1 MNRRKLPRAIIF
13 IILSILLLSS
23 CKPGKETDKEAIKRL
38 FLPDLNQ
45 LYEDYEQLDSTG
57 AYNTFAYRLVNANR
71 DLKSS
76 ELYVEAASLYAQTG
90 QSDSVAILL
99 HMAIDNGMANP
110 KIVSKLHGVKNNM
123 DTPLWRDLQIRLD
136 SIQLRLQDVSH
147 YSMEMS
153 SMTLFWDYFER
164 AAKDTA
170 NAKDI
175 FKEYIFKG
183 PGELRDF
190 YVVRYINL
198 NNMYGQMI
206 NASPGYYHYL
216 KNQFNQDS
224 IKALKSK
231 TAGWMRN
238 FKNIYPKA
246 VFPKVFVVPGI
257 LNSGG
262 TATERGMF
270 VGGDMY
276 GRSDSMPTAGL
287 TTWQEEAIME
297 VSDLPG
303 LTIHELMHF
312 QQNYQDNENNE
323 TVLAQVIGEGVC
335 DFLVEL
341 CSGEELKNS
350 NLMYLSDEE
359 NEQRIMNE
367 LKNDLF
373 SEDNSKWLYNGGAID
388 DRPHD
393 LGYTVGY
400 LISKSYYQLAVD
412 KQKAVFEL
420 LNTNDFLSILKGSD
434 YAYLLEKDL

>member
-1 MNRRKLPRAIIF
+1 MNRRNLPRVFIF
-13 IILSILLLSS
+13 IILLTPFLNS
-23 CKPGKETDKEAIKRL
+23 CESGKETDKEVINRL
-38 FLPDLNQ
+38 FLPDLNL

-57 AYNTFAYRLVNANR
+57 AYNTFAYKLVNANR

-76 ELYVEAASLYAQTG
+76 ELYVEAASLYAQAG

-99 HMAIDNGMANP
+99 HKAIDNGMANP
-110 KIVSKLHGVKNNM
+110 KIISKLRGVKIYK
-123 DTPLWRDLQIRLD
+123 DKPLWQDLQIRLD
-136 SIQLRLQDVSH
+136 SIQLQLEDVSH
-147 YSMEMS
+147 YSMEIG

-164 AAKDTA
+164 ASKDTA

-175 FKEYIFKG
+175 FKEFIFKG
-183 PGELRDF
+183 PRELRDF

-206 NASPGYYHYL
+206 NASPDYFQYL
-216 KNQFNQDS
+216 KNQFNADS
-224 IKALKSK
+224 INTLKSK
-231 TAGWMRN
+231 TAGWMRS

-246 VFPKVFVVPGI
+246 VFPKVYVVPGI

-262 TATERGMF
+262 TATEMGMF

-276 GRSDSMPTAGL
+276 GKSDAMPTAGL
-287 TTWQEEAIME
+287 TNWQKEAIMKI
-297 VSDLPG
+297 SDLPG

-312 QQNYQDNENNE
+312 QQNYQDTENSE
-323 TVLAQVIGEGVC
+323 TVLAQVISEGVC

-341 CSGEELKNS
+341 CSGVELKNS
-350 NLMYLSDEE
+350 NLMYLGDEE

-373 SEDNSKWLYNGGAID
+373 SDDNSKWLYNGGAIN

-400 LISKSYYQLAVD
+400 LISKSYYQLAAD
-412 KQKAVFEL
+412 KEKAVFEL
-420 LNTNDFLSILKGSD
+420 LNTNDFLSILKESD
-434 YAYLLEKDL
+434 YAFLLERDL

>member
-1 MNRRKLPRAIIF
+1 MNRRNIPRVFIF
-13 IILSILLLSS
+13 IILLTPFLNS
-23 CKPGKETDKEAIKRL
+23 CELGKETDKEALNRL
-38 FLPDLNQ
+38 YLPDLNQ

-57 AYNTFAYRLVNANR
+57 AYNTFAYKLVNANR
-71 DLKSS
+71 DLNSS
-76 ELYVEAASLYAQTG
+76 ELYVEAASLYAQAG

-99 HMAIDNGMANP
+99 HKAIDNGMANP
-110 KIVSKLHGVKNNM
+110 KIISKLHGVQHYK
-123 DTPLWRDLQIRLD
+123 DTLLWQDLQIRLD
-136 SIQLRLQDVSH
+136 SIRLQLQDVSH
-147 YSMEMS
+147 YSLEIG
-153 SMTLFWDYFER
+153 SMTLFWGYFER
-164 AAKDTA
+164 ATKDTA

-175 FKEYIFKG
+175 FKEFIFKG
-183 PGELRDF
+183 PRELRDF

-206 NASPGYYHYL
+206 NASPDYFHYL
-216 KNQFNQDS
+216 KNQFNADS
-224 IKALKSK
+224 INSLKSK
-231 TAGWMRN
+231 TTGWMRS

-246 VFPKVFVVPGI
+246 VFPKVYVVPGI

-262 TATERGMF
+262 TATEMGMF

-276 GRSDSMPTAGL
+276 GRSDAMPTAGL
-287 TTWQEEAIME
+287 TSWQKEAIMKI
-297 VSDLPG
+297 SDLPG

-312 QQNYQDNENNE
+312 QQNYQDTENNE
-323 TVLAQVIGEGVC
+323 TVLAQVISEGVC

-350 NLMYLSDEE
+350 NLIYLRDEE
-359 NEQRIMNE
+359 NEQRIMND

-373 SEDNSKWLYNGGAID
+373 SDDNSKWLYNGGSIN

-420 LNTNDFLSILKGSD
+420 LNTNDFLSILKESD
-434 YAYLLEKDL
+434 YAFLLEKDL

>member
-1 MNRRKLPRAIIF
+1 MNRRNLPRVFIF
-13 IILSILLLSS
+13 IILLTTFLNS
-23 CKPGKETDKEAIKRL
+23 CQPGKETDKEAINRL
-38 FLPDLNQ
+38 YLPDLNQ
-45 LYEDYEQLDSTG
+45 LFEDYERLDSTG
-57 AYNTFAYRLVNANR
+57 AYNTFAYKLVNANR
-71 DLKSS
+71 DLNSS
-76 ELYVEAASLYAQTG
+76 ELYVEAASLYAQAG

-99 HMAIDNGMANP
+99 HKAIDNGMANP
-110 KIVSKLHGVKNNM
+110 KIISKLQVVKNNM
-123 DTPLWRDLQIRLD
+123 DTPLWRSLQPRLD
-136 SIQLRLQDVSH
+136 SIQLQLQNVSN
-147 YSMEMS
+147 YSMELG

-175 FKEYIFKG
+175 FKEFIFKG
-183 PGELRDF
+183 PRELRDF

-206 NASPGYYHYL
+206 NASPDYFHYL
-216 KNQFNQDS
+216 KNQFNPDS

-246 VFPKVFVVPGI
+246 VFPKVYVVPGI

-262 TATERGMF
+262 TATEMGMF

-287 TTWQEEAIME
+287 TNWQKEAIMK

-312 QQNYQDNENNE
+312 QQNYQDTKNNE

-359 NEQRIMNE
+359 NEQKIMND

-373 SEDNSKWLYNGGAID
+373 SEDNSKWLYNGGSID

-393 LGYTVGY
+393 LGYAIGY
-400 LISKSYYQLAVD
+400 LISKSYYRHAED

-420 LNTNDFLSILKGSD
+420 LNTNDFLTILKGSD
-434 YAYLLEKDL
+434 YSYLLEMDL

>member
-1 MNRRKLPRAIIF
+1 MNRRNIPRVFIF
-13 IILSILLLSS
+13 IILLTSFLNS
-23 CKPGKETDKEAIKRL
+23 CELGKETDKEALNRL
-38 FLPDLNQ
+38 YLPDLNQ

-57 AYNTFAYRLVNANR
+57 AYNTFAYKLVNANR
-71 DLKSS
+71 DLNSS
-76 ELYVEAASLYAQTG
+76 ELYVEAASLYAQAG

-99 HMAIDNGMANP
+99 HKAIDNGMANP
-110 KIVSKLHGVKNNM
+110 KIISKLHGVQHYK
-123 DTPLWRDLQIRLD
+123 DTLLWQDLQIRLD
-136 SIQLRLQDVSH
+136 SIRLQLQDVSH
-147 YSMEMS
+147 YSLEIG
-153 SMTLFWDYFER
+153 SMTLFWGYFER
-164 AAKDTA
+164 ATKDTA

-175 FKEYIFKG
+175 FKEFIFKG
-183 PGELRDF
+183 PRELRDF

-206 NASPGYYHYL
+206 NASPDYFHYL
-216 KNQFNQDS
+216 KNQFNADS
-224 IKALKSK
+224 INSLKSK
-231 TAGWMRN
+231 TTGWMRS

-246 VFPKVFVVPGI
+246 VFPKVYVVPGI

-262 TATERGMF
+262 TATEMGMF

-276 GRSDSMPTAGL
+276 GRSDAMPTAGL
-287 TTWQEEAIME
+287 TSWQKEAIMKI
-297 VSDLPG
+297 SDLPG

-312 QQNYQDNENNE
+312 QQNYQDTENNE
-323 TVLAQVIGEGVC
+323 TVLAQVISEGVC

-350 NLMYLSDEE
+350 NLIYLRDEE
-359 NEQRIMNE
+359 NEQRIMND

-373 SEDNSKWLYNGGAID
+373 SDDNSKWLYNGGSIN

-420 LNTNDFLSILKGSD
+420 LNTNDFLSILKESD
-434 YAYLLEKDL
+434 YAFLLEKDL

>member
-1 MNRRKLPRAIIF
+1 MNRRNIPRVFIF
-13 IILSILLLSS
+13 IILLTPFLNS
-23 CKPGKETDKEAIKRL
+23 CELGKETDKEALNRL
-38 FLPDLNQ
+38 YLPDLNQ

-57 AYNTFAYRLVNANR
+57 AYNTFAYKLVNANR

-76 ELYVEAASLYAQTG
+76 ELYVEAASLYAQAG

-99 HMAIDNGMANP
+99 HKAIDNGMANP
-110 KIVSKLHGVKNNM
+110 KIISKLNGIQHYK
-123 DTPLWRDLQIRLD
+123 DTLLWQDLQIRLD
-136 SIQLRLQDVSH
+136 SIRLQLQDVSH
-147 YSMEMS
+147 YSLEIG
-153 SMTLFWDYFER
+153 SMTLFWDYFDR

-175 FKEYIFKG
+175 FKEFIFKG
-183 PGELRDF
+183 PRELRDF

-206 NASPGYYHYL
+206 NASPDYFHYL
-216 KNQFNQDS
+216 KNQFNADS
-224 IKALKSK
+224 INSLKSK
-231 TAGWMRN
+231 TTGWMRS

-246 VFPKVFVVPGI
+246 VFPKVYVVPGI

-262 TATERGMF
+262 TATEMGMF

-276 GRSDSMPTAGL
+276 GRSDAMPTAGL
-287 TTWQEEAIME
+287 TSWQKEAIMKI
-297 VSDLPG
+297 SDLPG

-312 QQNYQDNENNE
+312 QQNYQDTENNE
-323 TVLAQVIGEGVC
+323 TVLAQVISEGVC

-350 NLMYLSDEE
+350 NLIYLRDEE
-359 NEQRIMNE
+359 NEQRIMND

-373 SEDNSKWLYNGGAID
+373 SDDNSKWLYNGGSIN

-420 LNTNDFLSILKGSD
+420 LNTNDFLSILKESD
-434 YAYLLEKDL
+434 YAFLLEKNL

>member
-1 MNRRKLPRAIIF
+1 MNRRNIPRVFIF
-13 IILSILLLSS
+13 IILLTPFLNS
-23 CKPGKETDKEAIKRL
+23 CELGKETDKEALNRL
-38 FLPDLNQ
+38 YLPDLNQ

-57 AYNTFAYRLVNANR
+57 AYNTFAYKLVNANR

-76 ELYVEAASLYAQTG
+76 ELYVEAASLYAQAG

-99 HMAIDNGMANP
+99 HKAIDNGMANP
-110 KIVSKLHGVKNNM
+110 KIISKLHGVQHYK
-123 DTPLWRDLQIRLD
+123 DTLLWQDLQIRLD
-136 SIQLRLQDVSH
+136 SIRLQLQDVSH
-147 YSMEMS
+147 YSLEIG
-153 SMTLFWDYFER
+153 SMTLFWGYFER
-164 AAKDTA
+164 ATKDTA

-175 FKEYIFKG
+175 FKEFIFKG
-183 PGELRDF
+183 PRELRDF

-206 NASPGYYHYL
+206 NASPDYFHYL
-216 KNQFNQDS
+216 KNQFNADS
-224 IKALKSK
+224 INSLKSK
-231 TAGWMRN
+231 TTGWMRS

-246 VFPKVFVVPGI
+246 VFPKVYVVPGI

-262 TATERGMF
+262 TATEMGMF

-276 GRSDSMPTAGL
+276 GRSDAMPTAGL
-287 TTWQEEAIME
+287 TSWQKEAIMKI
-297 VSDLPG
+297 SDLPG

-312 QQNYQDNENNE
+312 QQNYQDTENNE
-323 TVLAQVIGEGVC
+323 TVLAQVISEGVC

-350 NLMYLSDEE
+350 NLIYLRDEE
-359 NEQRIMNE
+359 NEQRIMND

-373 SEDNSKWLYNGGAID
+373 SDDNSKWLYNGGSIN

-420 LNTNDFLSILKGSD
+420 LNTNDFLSILKESD
-434 YAYLLEKDL
+434 YAFLLEKDL

>member
-57 AYNTFAYRLVNANR
+57 AYNTFAYKLVNANR
-71 DLKSS
+71 DLNSS
-76 ELYVEAASLYAQTG
+76 ELYIEAASLYAQAG

-99 HMAIDNGMANP
+99 HKAIDNGMANP
-110 KIVSKLHGVKNNM
+110 KIISKLHGVKNNM
-123 DTPLWRDLQIRLD
+123 DTPLWRSLQPRLD
-136 SIQLRLQDVSH
+136 SIQLELQDVSH
-147 YSMEMS
+147 YSMEIG

-164 AAKDTA
+164 AVKDTA

-175 FKEYIFKG
+175 FKEFIFKG
-183 PGELRDF
+183 PRELRDF

-350 NLMYLSDEE
+350 NLMYLIDEE

-367 LKNDLF
+367 LKNDLL

>member
-1 MNRRKLPRAIIF
+1 MNRRNIPRVFIF
-13 IILSILLLSS
+13 IILLTPFLNS
-23 CKPGKETDKEAIKRL
+23 CELGKETDKEALNRL
-38 FLPDLNQ
+38 YLPDLNQ

-57 AYNTFAYRLVNANR
+57 AYNTFAYKLVNANR
-71 DLKSS
+71 DLNSS
-76 ELYVEAASLYAQTG
+76 ELYVEAASLYAQAG

-99 HMAIDNGMANP
+99 HKAIDNGMANP
-110 KIVSKLHGVKNNM
+110 KIISKLHGVQHYK
-123 DTPLWRDLQIRLD
+123 DTLLWQDLQIRLD
-136 SIQLRLQDVSH
+136 SIRLQLQDVSH
-147 YSMEMS
+147 YSLEIG

-175 FKEYIFKG
+175 FKEFIFKG
-183 PGELRDF
+183 PRELRDF

-206 NASPGYYHYL
+206 NASPDYFHYL
-216 KNQFNQDS
+216 KNQFNADS
-224 IKALKSK
+224 INSLKSK
-231 TAGWMRN
+231 TTGWMRS

-246 VFPKVFVVPGI
+246 VFPKVYVVPGI

-262 TATERGMF
+262 TATEMGMF

-276 GRSDSMPTAGL
+276 GRSDAMPTAGL
-287 TTWQEEAIME
+287 TSWQKEAIMKI
-297 VSDLPG
+297 SDLPG

-312 QQNYQDNENNE
+312 QQNYQDTENNE
-323 TVLAQVIGEGVC
+323 TVLAQVISEGVC

-350 NLMYLSDEE
+350 NLIYLRDEE
-359 NEQRIMNE
+359 NEQRIMND

-373 SEDNSKWLYNGGAID
+373 SDDNSKWLYNGGSIN

-420 LNTNDFLSILKGSD
+420 LNTNDFLSILKESD
-434 YAYLLEKDL
+434 YAFLLEKDL

>member
-1 MNRRKLPRAIIF
+1 MNRRNLPRVFIF
-13 IILSILLLSS
+13 IILLTPFLNS
-23 CKPGKETDKEAIKRL
+23 CEAGNETDKEAINKL
-38 FLPDLNQ
+38 YLPDLNL

-57 AYNTFAYRLVNANR
+57 AYNTFAYKLVNANR

-76 ELYVEAASLYAQTG
+76 ELYVEAASLYAQAG

-99 HMAIDNGMANP
+99 HKAIDNGMANP
-110 KIVSKLHGVKNNM
+110 KIISKLHGIKNNM
-123 DTPLWRDLQIRLD
+123 DMPLWRDLQMRLD
-136 SIQLRLQDVSH
+136 SIQLQLQDVSN
-147 YSMEMS
+147 YSMEMG
-153 SMTLFWDYFER
+153 SMTLFWDYFEQ

-170 NAKDI
+170 NAKHI
-175 FKEYIFKG
+175 FKEFIFKG
-183 PGELRDF
+183 PRELRDF

-206 NASPGYYHYL
+206 NASPDYFHYL

-224 IKALKSK
+224 INALKSK

-246 VFPKVFVVPGI
+246 VFPKVYVVPGI

-262 TATERGMF
+262 TATEMGMF

-287 TTWQEEAIME
+287 TNWQKEAIMK

-312 QQNYQDNENNE
+312 QQNYQDTENNE
-323 TVLAQVIGEGVC
+323 TVLAQVISEGVC

-341 CSGEELKNS
+341 CSGKELQNS
-350 NLMYLSDEE
+350 NLTYLSDIE
-359 NEQRIMNE
+359 NEQRIMND

-373 SEDNSKWLYNGGAID
+373 SDDNSKWLYNGGGIN

-400 LISKSYYQLAVD
+400 LISKSYYQLAVN

-420 LNTNDFLSILKGSD
+420 LNTNDFLSILKASD
-434 YAYLLEKDL
+434 YAFLLEKDL